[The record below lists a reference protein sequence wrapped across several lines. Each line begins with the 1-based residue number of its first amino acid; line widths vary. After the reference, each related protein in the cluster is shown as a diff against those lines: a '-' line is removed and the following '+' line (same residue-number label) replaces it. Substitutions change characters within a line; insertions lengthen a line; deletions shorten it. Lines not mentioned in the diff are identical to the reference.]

1 MFNSLVASRRLALR
15 LVAVQAAVSVV
26 VAVGFLFQGVRPAI
40 AAAAGGGMVAL
51 GSLLM
56 AWRALPAPAI
66 SAGAALGRLV
76 SGLLLKWFLVVVVLY
91 LALARFALPPLP
103 LIAGMVA
110 AMAASFLTQS
120 FQAKGVQ

>member
-1 MFNSLVASRRLALR
+1 
-15 LVAVQAAVSVV
+15 
-26 VAVGFLFQGVRPAI
+26 
-40 AAAAGGGMVAL
+40 MVAL